1 MFIGNWRMFGRMFA
15 DWYGTCHKFGRMW
28 IC

>member
-1 MFIGNWRMFGRMFA
+1 MFTWSWGMFGRMFA
-15 DWYGTCHKFGRMW
+15 DWYGSCHKFGRMW

>member
-1 MFIGNWRMFGRMFA
+1 MLIGNWRMFGRMFA

>member
-1 MFIGNWRMFGRMFA
+1 MFTWSWRMFGRMFA
-15 DWYGTCHKFGRMW
+15 DWYGSCHKFGRMW